1 MTAAARYVAE
11 KGRIERE
18 ELGKRREE
26 IDAFQRRTD
35 ALAELRGIL
44 EDRYWSLVKK
54 DRLHGLSRKRSR
66 AEAFLSAEIERLNAA
81 YGEAL
86 AEQSAAESA
95 CFRRAESRARYELR
109 ALEAEMMREC
119 ACQAYSIDRPGLV
132 RDYGNGHV
140 TEFGENGEVLYE
152 RV

>member
-1 MTAAARYVAE
+1 MTAAARYEAE

-66 AEAFLSAEIERLNAA
+66 AEAFLSAELERLNAA

-86 AEQSAAESA
+86 AEKSAAESD
-95 CFRRAESRARYELR
+95 S
-109 ALEAEMMREC
+109 
-119 ACQAYSIDRPGLV
+119 
-132 RDYGNGHV
+132 
-140 TEFGENGEVLYE
+140 NGEVLYE
-152 RV
+152 RG